1 MSNVVSD
8 TRFFAERWHTLVWE
22 CGALCKHV
30 HEIYYGKRHSE
41 IDTRAS
47 RFRNQSDSSIRT
59 SKYLNKPIKLS
70 RVQPLLRVKSI
81 SRRLECLSKTSNLFR
96 NFFRRSAKTK
106 QTHHNHRVF
115 VSFFVHLLLTLLSRV
130 SFVLFSFHLYFCIVL
145 TKV

>member
-1 MSNVVSD
+1 MY
-8 TRFFAERWHTLVWE
+8 FFPSIFLLFR
-22 CGALCKHV
+22 GALTHFSVGVRSPLQTCTRDLLRQK
-30 HEIYYGKRHSE
+30 HSE
-41 IDTRAS
+41 IVHRAS

-115 VSFFVHLLLTLLSRV
+115 VFFFVHLLLTLLSRV